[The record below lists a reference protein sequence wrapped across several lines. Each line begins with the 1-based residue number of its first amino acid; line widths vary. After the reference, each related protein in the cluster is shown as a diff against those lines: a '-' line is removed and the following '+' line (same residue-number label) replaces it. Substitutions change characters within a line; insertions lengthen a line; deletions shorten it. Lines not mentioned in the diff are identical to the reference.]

1 MSDRIDR
8 RAFLR
13 RSLLASA
20 SLAAPA
26 LGAFAA
32 ASQTAPEHARIP
44 RRVVVVGA
52 GLAGLAAAL
61 ALRDAGWN
69 VTILEARSRPGGRV
83 YTLREPFSDG
93 LYAEAGAARIQDT
106 HAYTLRYVK
115 QFNLELDPFFPSE
128 GNSVTCVAGRRI
140 VTPQGTPVDL
150 AQVPLDFSEEERKI
164 GLRSGLVKYLFSH
177 LCEIG
182 DPTSPSWPS
191 KDLSQF
197 EVPIAEFCR
206 RNGASEAFVKMIAF
220 GHDLSAMSALHLLRD
235 TAVGMATRQW
245 FKIRGGNDRLPAA
258 LAAAL
263 SENIRYG
270 AAVVRLE
277 QDDRAVRVTYL
288 RDRAPVT
295 IAGDYTVCA
304 VPASVMKSV
313 VIGPALPEPKRTAL
327 HELGSLP
334 MARVHLQTNRRFW
347 LERGDTGWG
356 ATDDPMD
363 VWDYSRDQPGRRG
376 ILGAYLS
383 GRIAE
388 TVTGLDAA
396 SRGRFVLER
405 MERLH
410 PGVTEHFEVK
420 ASYSWID
427 DPWAR
432 GASADFHPG
441 QLSRYYQT
449 LRAPEGRIYFAGEYT
464 SPWSGWMNGGLESGE
479 RVAAQIAAR
488 SQ

>member
-1 MSDRIDR
+1 MNR
-8 RAFLR
+8 RDFLG
-13 RSLLASA
+13 
-20 SLAAPA
+20 SLAAGVPA
-26 LGAFAA
+26 LLLEPPRS
-32 ASQTAPEHARIP
+32 SQRQQRHVI
-44 RRVVVVGA
+44 VVGA

-61 ALRDAGWN
+61 AMRDAGWN

-93 LYAEAGAARIQDT
+93 LYAEAGAARIQNT
-106 HAYTLRYVK
+106 HEYTLRYVK
-115 QFNLELDPFFPSE
+115 RFNLELDPFFPSE

-150 AQVPLDFSEEERKI
+150 AQVPLDFSAEERKI
-164 GLRSGLVKYLFSH
+164 GLRGGLVKYLFSH
-177 LCEIG
+177 LGEIG

-220 GHDLSAMSALHLLRD
+220 GHDLRAMSALHLLRD
-235 TAVGMATRQW
+235 TAVGMTTRQW
-245 FKIRGGNDRLPAA
+245 FKIRGGNDRLPTA

-277 QDDRAVRVTYL
+277 QDDSGVRVTYL
-288 RDRAPVT
+288 RDRAPVA
-295 IAGDYTVCA
+295 IAGDYIVCA
-304 VPASVMKSV
+304 LPASVMKSV
-313 VIGPALPEPKRTAL
+313 EIGPALPEPKRAAL

-334 MARVHLQTNRRFW
+334 MARVHLQTTRRFW

-356 ATDDPMD
+356 AADDPMD

-396 SRGRFVLER
+396 ARGRFVLER
-405 MERLH
+405 MERVH
-410 PGVTEHFEVK
+410 PGATEHFEVS
-420 ASYSWID
+420 ASHSWID

-488 SQ
+488 GARIL

>member
-1 MSDRIDR
+1 M
-8 RAFLR
+8 
-13 RSLLASA
+13 
-20 SLAAPA
+20 PA
-26 LGAFAA
+26 LLLD
-32 ASQTAPEHARIP
+32 ARLP
-44 RRVVVVGA
+44 SRRQQPHVLVVGA
-52 GLAGLAAAL
+52 GLAGLAAAIT
-61 ALRDAGWN
+61 LRDAGSN
-69 VTILEARSRPGGRV
+69 VTILESRARPGGRV

-93 LYAEAGAARIQDT
+93 LYAEAGAARIQDS
-106 HAYTLRYVK
+106 HEYTLRYVK
-115 QFNLELDPFFPSE
+115 RFNLELDPFLPPA
-128 GNSVTCVAGRRI
+128 GNSVTCVAGRRL
-140 VTPQGTPVDL
+140 VTPQGNPIDL
-150 AQVPLDFSEEERKI
+150 ARVPLDFSTEERQI
-164 GLRSGLVKYLFSH
+164 GLRGGLVKYLFGH
-177 LCEIG
+177 LDEIG
-182 DPTSPSWPS
+182 DPASPSWPS
-191 KDLSQF
+191 KDLSRF

-220 GHDLSAMSALHLLRD
+220 GHDLGTMSALHLLRD

-245 FKIRGGNDRLPAA
+245 FKIRGGNDRLPVA

-263 SENIRYG
+263 ADNIRYG

-277 QDDRAVRVTYL
+277 QDDSAVRVTYL
-288 RDRAPVT
+288 RDRTPVT
-295 IAGDYTVCA
+295 IAGDYAVCA
-304 VPASVMKSV
+304 VPAAVMKDVEIS
-313 VIGPALPEPKRTAL
+313 PALPERKRRAL
-327 HELGSLP
+327 DELGSLP
-334 MARVHLQTNRRFW
+334 MARVHLQTSRRFW

-388 TVTGLDAA
+388 TVTRLDAA
-396 SRGRFVLER
+396 SRGRFVGER

-410 PGVTEHFEVK
+410 PGVTEHFEVS

-464 SPWSGWMNGGLESGE
+464 SPWSGWMNGALESGE
-479 RVAAQIAAR
+479 RVAARIQA
-488 SQ
+488 

>member
-1 MSDRIDR
+1 MNR
-8 RAFLR
+8 RDFLG
-13 RSLLASA
+13 SV
-20 SLAAPA
+20 AAGVPA
-26 LGAFAA
+26 LLLESRLS
-32 ASQTAPEHARIP
+32 SQRPQRHVI
-44 RRVVVVGA
+44 VVGA

-61 ALRDAGWN
+61 ALREAGWS

-93 LYAEAGAARIQDT
+93 LFAEAGAARIQDT
-106 HAYTLRYVK
+106 HEYTLRYVK
-115 QFNLELDPFFPSE
+115 RFNLELDPFFPSD
-128 GNSVTCVAGRRI
+128 GNSATWVAGRRI
-140 VTPQGTPVDL
+140 TTPQGTPADL

-164 GLRSGLVKYLFSH
+164 GLRGGLVKYLFSH
-177 LCEIG
+177 LGEIG

-191 KDLSQF
+191 KDLSLF

-235 TAVGMATRQW
+235 TAVGMTTRQW

-258 LAAAL
+258 LASAL

-277 QDDRAVRVTYL
+277 QDDGAVRVTYL

-313 VIGPALPEPKRTAL
+313 EISPGLPEPKRMAL
-327 HELGSLP
+327 HYLGSLP
-334 MARVHLQTNRRFW
+334 MARVHVQTNRRFW
-347 LERGDTGWG
+347 LERGDSGWG

-396 SRGRFVLER
+396 SRARFVLEP

-410 PGVTEHFEVK
+410 TGVTEHFEVS

-432 GASADFHPG
+432 GASADFHPD
-441 QLSRYYQT
+441 QLSRYYRI
-449 LRAPEGRIYFAGEYT
+449 LRAPEGRIHFAGEYT
-464 SPWSGWMNGGLESGE
+464 SQWSGWMNGGLESGE

>member
-1 MSDRIDR
+1 
-8 RAFLR
+8 
-13 RSLLASA
+13 
-20 SLAAPA
+20 
-26 LGAFAA
+26 
-32 ASQTAPEHARIP
+32 
-44 RRVVVVGA
+44 
-52 GLAGLAAAL
+52 
-61 ALRDAGWN
+61 
-69 VTILEARSRPGGRV
+69 
-83 YTLREPFSDG
+83 
-93 LYAEAGAARIQDT
+93 
-106 HAYTLRYVK
+106 
-115 QFNLELDPFFPSE
+115 
-128 GNSVTCVAGRRI
+128 
-140 VTPQGTPVDL
+140 
-150 AQVPLDFSEEERKI
+150 
-164 GLRSGLVKYLFSH
+164 
-177 LCEIG
+177 
-182 DPTSPSWPS
+182 
-191 KDLSQF
+191 
-197 EVPIAEFCR
+197 
-206 RNGASEAFVKMIAF
+206 MIAF
-220 GHDLSAMSALHLLRD
+220 GHDLGAMSALHLLRD
-235 TAVGMATRQW
+235 TAVGMTTRQL

-263 SENIRYG
+263 SDHIRYG

-277 QDDRAVRVTYL
+277 QDDSAVRVTYL
-288 RDRAPVT
+288 RHRAPVT
-295 IAGDYTVCA
+295 IAGDYAVCA
-304 VPASVMKSV
+304 VPASVTKSV
-313 VIGPALPEPKRTAL
+313 EIRPALPERKRTAL

-388 TVTGLDAA
+388 AVTGLDAA

-410 PGVTEHFEVK
+410 SGVTEHFEVS

-479 RVAAQIAAR
+479 RVAAQIAR
-488 SQ
+488 LP

>member
-1 MSDRIDR
+1 MDR
-8 RAFLR
+8 RDF
-13 RSLLASA
+13 LASV
-20 SLAAPA
+20 AAGVPA
-26 LGAFAA
+26 LLWD
-32 ASQTAPEHARIP
+32 P
-44 RRVVVVGA
+44 RLPSRRQSVHVIVVGA
-52 GLAGLAAAL
+52 GLAGLSAAL
-61 ALRDAGWN
+61 ALRDAGAT

-106 HAYTLRYVK
+106 HEYTLRYVK
-115 QFNLELDPFFPSE
+115 RFNLELDPFLPSE
-128 GNSVTCVAGRRI
+128 GNSVTYVAARRL
-140 VTPQGTPVDL
+140 VTPQGAPVDL
-150 AQVPLDFSEEERKI
+150 SQVPLDFSEEERKI
-164 GLRSGLVKYLFSH
+164 GSRGGFVKYLFSH
-177 LCEIG
+177 LGEIG
-182 DPTSPSWPS
+182 DPTLPDWPTR
-191 KDLSQF
+191 DLSRF

-220 GHDLSAMSALHLLRD
+220 GHDLKSMSALHLLRD
-235 TAVGMATRQW
+235 TAVGMRTRQW

-258 LAAAL
+258 LAASLAGD
-263 SENIRYG
+263 IRYG

-277 QDDRAVRVTYL
+277 QDDHRVRVTYL
-288 RDRAPVT
+288 RDRTPVT
-295 IAGDYTVCA
+295 VAGDYIVCA
-304 VPASVMKSV
+304 IPASVVKHVEIS
-313 VIGPALPEPKRTAL
+313 PALPEPKRTAL
-327 HELGSLP
+327 LDLGSLS

-347 LERGDTGWG
+347 LDRGDTGWG

-383 GRIAE
+383 GQIAE
-388 TVTGLDAA
+388 TVTGLNAS

-410 PGVTEHFEVK
+410 PGVTEHFEVS

-432 GASADFHPG
+432 GASADFHTG
-441 QLSRYYQT
+441 QMTRYYQA

-464 SPWSGWMNGGLESGE
+464 SPWGGWMNGGLESGE
-479 RVAAQIAAR
+479 RVAAQIAR
-488 SQ
+488 RRE